1 MRNEEFVL
9 KLALVVLVLVFVFL
23 LVSAVDAQVISVP
36 GEVRMWVGCMVTIR
50 TTSGLS
56 LDCVVNKLEK

>member
-9 KLALVVLVLVFVFL
+9 KLALVVLVIFFVFL

-36 GEVRMWVGCMVTIR
+36 GEARIW
-50 TTSGLS
+50 
-56 LDCVVNKLEK
+56 VNKLEK